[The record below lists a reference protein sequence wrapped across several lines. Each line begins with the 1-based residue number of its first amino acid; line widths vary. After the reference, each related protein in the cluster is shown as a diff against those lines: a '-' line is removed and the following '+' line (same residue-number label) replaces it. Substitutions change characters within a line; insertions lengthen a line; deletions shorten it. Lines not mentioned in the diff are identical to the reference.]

1 MGDRTD
7 GHLTLKLPRLPVGK
21 HRVTLTYLGSK
32 FADKTTR
39 MVTVKVAGSQSLGRP
54 RIGP

>member
-1 MGDRTD
+1 MGDLTD